1 MGATI
6 GRILIV
12 LPAIRLLGAFS
23 SEVVLLGWRAPLL
36 QMEPVIQVE

>member
-12 LPAIRLLGAFS
+12 LPALRLLGAFCF
-23 SEVVLLGWRAPLL
+23 EVVLLGWRTSPL
-36 QMEPVIQVE
+36 QMEPVIQVV